1 MKICRT
7 KTHHVHA
14 LMASIAIFFFFIPNC
29 YSSIHEITSITM
41 DGKWDIN
48 PDGNIVERS
57 LPTIPITAY
66 LLDKYINIQNEKP
79 DCDITINIINC
90 TTGDIVY
97 QQTVSEAATSNML
110 IPTNNLISGEYILEL
125 TGPGA
130 KHLEGYF
137 SK

>member
-1 MKICRT
+1 MKPYRT
-7 KTHHVHA
+7 KPHHVHA
-14 LMASIAIFFFFIPNC
+14 LIASIAIFFLLIPNC
-29 YSSIHEITSITM
+29 YSSIHEATPIVIE
-41 DGKWDIN
+41 GKWDTNSNEDLI
-48 PDGNIVERS
+48 GRS
-57 LPTIPITAY
+57 LPTVPITAF
-66 LLDKYINIQNEKP
+66 LLDSYINIQNEKS